1 MQKQIVI
8 KKYSNRRLYDTT
20 RKTYVTLEDIAAL
33 IREGYEIKVIDSQ
46 TEEDITKVVLIQV
59 IWEGEKNKQDILP
72 TSFLHMLIKY
82 GNQIARE
89 FFENYFL
96 MMFQP
101 YLSFQ
106 ERMSKNIQSLQDFGW
121 FPPGFKMP
129 PLLKMPGQ
137 EGAELEK
144 EGEGSSRAS
153 SAEKEASSQP
163 NEIEELKHRIKELED
178 KIEAINSQ
186 KAAAKSKT
194 ETA

>member
-1 MQKQIVI
+1 LPKQIVI

-20 RKTYVTLEDIAAL
+20 HKTYVTLEDIAAL
-33 IREGYEIKVIDSQ
+33 IREGHEVKVIDSQ

-106 ERMSKNIQSLQDFGW
+106 ER
-121 FPPGFKMP
+121 KMP
-129 PLLKMPGQ
+129 PLLKMPEQ
-137 EGAELEK
+137 AGAEHGT
-144 EGEGSSRAS
+144 EGEDSSKTGSPAREDSTQHS
-153 SAEKEASSQP
+153 
-163 NEIEELKHRIKELED
+163 EIEELKHRIKELED
-178 KIEAINSQ
+178 KIESINRQ
-186 KAAAKSKT
+186 KTADKSKT

>member
-1 MQKQIVI
+1 MPKQIVI

-20 RKTYVTLEDIAAL
+20 HKTYVTLEDIAAL
-33 IREGYEIKVIDSQ
+33 IREGHEVKVIDSQ

-121 FPPGFKMP
+121 FPAGFKMP
-129 PLLKMPGQ
+129 PLLKMPEQ
-137 EGAELEK
+137 AGAEHGT
-144 EGEGSSRAS
+144 EGEDSSKTGSPAREDSTQHS
-153 SAEKEASSQP
+153 
-163 NEIEELKHRIKELED
+163 EIEELKHRIKELED
-178 KIEAINSQ
+178 KIESINRQ
-186 KAAAKSKT
+186 KTADKSKT